1 MSLTKETIEERRD
14 VIIQDIQTV
23 KERLAALDKQ
33 RTEDTSLLNALMGA
47 VQQCDNFLKEF
58 DDDVGDD
65 GNDEDQSI
73 PSVTFPPKCN

>member
-14 VIIQDIQTV
+14 VIIKDIQTV

-65 GNDEDQSI
+65 GNDED
-73 PSVTFPPKCN
+73 

>member
-14 VIIQDIQTV
+14 VIIKDIQTV